1 MKTVVAV
8 CVHDR
13 FENIKTWIRCWGQ
26 CNSKDAEL
34 VIIHNYYGNKA
45 ELTKYKDYCGEH
57 QIKYVPRPGGGFDI
71 GAFQDL
77 CRNRL
82 SGFPDYNYLIWCT
95 DDVLPIN
102 KDFVCLFV
110 DKLNE
115 PGVGVSA
122 MEISNEYARHIR
134 TTGFCLKK
142 ETAGKLIFQS
152 DPVKTK
158 LQCYGFEHRD
168 GQEIFY
174 NQIVSMGLKAEMVS
188 PINRSP
194 LWDSGYPNRLNRK
207 AEHDLIFPKPNAGE
221 HRVVV
226 ICPIYDMY
234 PQIISSLIC
243 QTHKNWE
250 LLLINNGTEINGLD
264 TIVKGYNDSRVNFM
278 VYPTQTGN
286 YGHPLRAWALKS
298 IKEKSLSANADY
310 VVITNAD
317 NYYSPTF
324 IQYMLE
330 GFKSKPDAVACY
342 CSDMVHSYLN
352 WATQP
357 CRLERGHIDCGGVMI
372 KKDIAC
378 SVEWSS
384 MDHSSDWFYFNDIIN
399 KYGSEKWTK
408 VKGTLFVHN

>member
-1 MKTVVAV
+1 MKTIVAV

-13 FENIKTWIRCWGQ
+13 FENIKTWISCWDQ
-26 CNSKDAEL
+26 CDNTDAEL
-34 VIIHNYYGNKA
+34 VIIHNHYSDQN
-45 ELTKYKDYCGEH
+45 ELTRYSNYCIDH
-57 QIKYVPRPGGGFDI
+57 DVKYVPRSGGGFDI
-71 GAFQDL
+71 GAFQDV
-77 CRNRL
+77 CKNRL
-82 SGFPDYNYLIWCT
+82 AGFPDFNYLIWCT
-95 DDVLPIN
+95 DDVLPMN
-102 KDFVCLFV
+102 KDFVSLFV
-110 DKLNE
+110 SKLNE
-115 PGVGVSA
+115 PGIGVSA

-142 ETAGKLIFQS
+142 ETAGKLVFQF
-152 DPVKTK
+152 DPITTK

-168 GQEIFY
+168 GPGTFY

-188 PINRSP
+188 PVNNSP
-194 LWDSGYPNRLNRK
+194 FWDSGYPYRLNRQP
-207 AEHDLIFPKPNAGE
+207 EHELIFSKIKSGGD
-221 HRVVV
+221 RVVI

-250 LLLINNGTEINGLD
+250 LLLINNGEEINGLD
-264 TIVKGYNDSRVNFM
+264 TIVKGYNDARVNFI

-298 IKEKSLSANADY
+298 IKVNSLSAGADY

-324 IQYMLE
+324 FQYMLE
-330 GFKSKPDAVACY
+330 AFKSNPDAVACY
-342 CSDMVHSYLN
+342 CSDMVHSYLK

-357 CRLERGHIDCGGVMI
+357 CWLERGHIDCGGVMI
-372 KKDIAC
+372 KKDVAC

-384 MDHSSDWFYFNDIIN
+384 MEHSSDWTYFNDIIQ
-399 KYGSEKWTK
+399 KYGADKWAK
-408 VKGTLFVHN
+408 VNGTLFVHN